1 MPTYPSKHPAA
12 RALLCLCA
20 TLAFIAPAF
29 ADSPP
34 GAWIKTDKACE
45 FSAWNPYPE
54 EGEKI
59 VWTGDCKDGV
69 AHGAGTLQWTLNG
82 TAINKDVGQA
92 ANGKWHGRVVSY
104 LPGGIR
110 YEGDFS
116 FGRRVGLT
124 RHIYSK
130 AALESSKAQSASQAW
145 VAEGYWAQ
153 DEFVLPMLYSRFA
166 ERRICPKAE
175 QDRDLC
181 VGQQHALLTA
191 EKAALATLHQLGL
204 CMNMAESLMEIY
216 DEKKTPDPKQVRYYG
231 QAFDRFAQVAKA
243 KGLSAHTDDAQQD
256 TQPALYAS
264 LQPIMASLQAKDK
277 NDEEMDDA
285 EARAVI
291 NALTPSFKKNCQA
304 FLK

>member
-1 MPTYPSKHPAA
+1 MNSLPPTHPAA
-12 RALLCLCA
+12 RALLCMGAALL
-20 TLAFIAPAF
+20 LASPASA
-29 ADSPP
+29 ADKK
-34 GAWIKTDKACE
+34 GEWIKTDKACE

-59 VWTGDCKDGV
+59 AWTGDCKDGV
-69 AHGAGTLQWTLNG
+69 AHGAGTLQWTLDG

-104 LPGGIR
+104 LPDGIR

-130 AALESSKAQSASQAW
+130 AALESSKARSASQAW

-181 VGQQHALLTA
+181 VGQLHALLA
-191 EKAALATLHQLGL
+191 NEKTTLATLHQFGL
-204 CMNMAESLMEIY
+204 CMNFAETLMEIY
-216 DEKKTPDPKQVRYYG
+216 DEKKTPEPKQVRYHG
-231 QAFDRFAQVAKA
+231 QIFDKIAQAAKA
-243 KGLSAHTDDAQQD
+243 KGLSAHTDDAQDD
-256 TQPALYAS
+256 TRPALFAS